1 MIFNCCCFELMVGVK
16 TYGCFEPGTNNVYYR
31 FVYSAPLGPE
41 DEGYESVRCWA
52 KGLPILTLD
61 LRKKYVLQNPSI
73 LHRTPMY
80 VVNLWQF
87 ENRAIQF
94 RNGQGYIFGTEM
106 FWEKDALADSN
117 PIVLPEEYFPVNSFL
132 FLRTRTFA
140 NDSQMTISHF
150 QLTGMFVLLCFNL
163 LPSRSLHISIFFF
176 FYCNSNAL

>member
-61 LRKKYVLQNPSI
+61 LRKKYVLQNPYI
-73 LHRTPMY
+73 VHRTPMY

-94 RNGQGYIFGTEM
+94 MLLVIFYYILSSRQ
-106 FWEKDALADSN
+106 WKYSSDSHHTA
-117 PIVLPEEYFPVNSFL
+117 S
-132 FLRTRTFA
+132 
-140 NDSQMTISHF
+140 
-150 QLTGMFVLLCFNL
+150 
-163 LPSRSLHISIFFF
+163 
-176 FYCNSNAL
+176 